1 MSSPAQEFWGVLKFF
16 GPLAVLQVVAF
27 TVSAFVAP
35 GNYGV
40 LFSANLT
47 VVLIAA
53 GAGYS
58 RGKRD
63 ALSDAQVSTS
73 TETADRAT

>member
-1 MSSPAQEFWGVLKFF
+1 MPSPAQDFWGVVKSF

-27 TVSAFVAP
+27 TVAAFVAP
-35 GNYGV
+35 KNYGV
-40 LFSANLT
+40 MFSANLT
-47 VVLIAA
+47 VTLIAN

-63 ALSDAQVSTS
+63 ALNKPSNES
-73 TETADRAT
+73 TEEPTDQTT